1 MLAICRNKFLC
12 LLPQGGGARR
22 ACSVTALARVL
33 HTSLALLNVSSAML
47 TICRNKFLCLLP
59 HSSAF
64 S

>member
-1 MLAICRNKFLC
+1 
-12 LLPQGGGARR
+12 
-22 ACSVTALARVL
+22 
-33 HTSLALLNVSSAML
+33 ML